1 MANGKKG
8 VQQHP
13 TAALTFQTAGGFK
26 EEGKSS
32 FEEGL
37 RGWTPCCKGSSMGL
51 VWQSNMGISWYERIE
66 GSARD
71 LSVMTA
77 STVQIISLI
86 IF

>member
-1 MANGKKG
+1 
-8 VQQHP
+8 
-13 TAALTFQTAGGFK
+13 
-26 EEGKSS
+26 
-32 FEEGL
+32 
-37 RGWTPCCKGSSMGL
+37 MGL
-51 VWQSNMGISWYERIE
+51 VWQSNMGISWCERIE